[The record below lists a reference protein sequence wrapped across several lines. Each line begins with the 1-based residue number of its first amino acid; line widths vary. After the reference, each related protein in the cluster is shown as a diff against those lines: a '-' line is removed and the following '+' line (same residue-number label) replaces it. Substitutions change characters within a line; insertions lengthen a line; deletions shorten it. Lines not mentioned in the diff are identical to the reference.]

1 VTVVNA
7 ALADRYDVVVIGGG
21 SGGYVAAIR
30 ASQLGMSALI
40 IEERY
45 WGGVCLNT
53 GCVPSKALLRN
64 AELASIVTHQAELF
78 GISGDVHFDYAR
90 AVSRSR
96 EVADARVR
104 GVHFL
109 MRKNRIT
116 QIDGHGSLVGPKTIA
131 VRLADGHHHR
141 VHFDH
146 AIIATGSRVRMLP
159 GVTLGENIVT
169 YEQQILDAALPES
182 IIIVGAGGIGMEFAY
197 ILNSYG
203 VNVQILEYA
212 DRALPN
218 EDADVSKEVT
228 RQYRRRGIPI
238 TTGTAVDSII
248 DHGDYVRVT
257 HRDRNGQTA
266 TLQAA
271 RAFIC
276 IGFLPNVEDIGL
288 DIIGVRLTPGSAIDV
303 DDHMR
308 TSVPNVYAI
317 GDVTAKVQ
325 LAHVA
330 SAQGV
335 IAAETI
341 AGAETMPLNYPMMP
355 RVTFCQ
361 PQVASFGYTEQQ
373 ARDTGH
379 DVRVATFP
387 MQASAKAHGLGER
400 AGFIKVVADAT
411 HGELLGAHLV
421 GADVSELLPELTAA
435 QLWDLT
441 AAELARNVHTH
452 PTLGEGLQECFHAL
466 SGHAINL

>member
-1 VTVVNA
+1 MSAPSPSHYDLVVLGA
-7 ALADRYDVVVIGGG
+7 G

-30 ASQLGMSALI
+30 AAQLGLSVAA

-45 WGGVCLNT
+45 WGGVCLNI

-64 AELASIVTHQAELF
+64 AEIATILAQHADTF
-78 GISGDVHFDYAR
+78 GIAGDIHLDYSR

-109 MRKNRIT
+109 MRKNTIT
-116 QIDGHGSLVGPKTIA
+116 EIDGHASFTSPHTLHV
-131 VRLADGHHHR
+131 LLSDGGATTLR
-141 VHFDH
+141 FDN

-159 GVTLGENIVT
+159 GVGLSENIVT

-182 IIIVGAGGIGMEFAY
+182 IVVIGAGGIGMEFAY
-197 ILNSYG
+197 ILSSYG
-203 VNVQILEYA
+203 VDVQILEYA

-218 EDADVSKEVT
+218 EDAEVSKEVT
-228 RQYRRRGIPI
+228 RHYRRRGIPI
-238 TTGTAVDSII
+238 HTRTRVDSVI
-248 DHGDYVRVT
+248 DRDDHVAVT
-257 HRDRNGQTA
+257 HTDHQGQTS
-266 TLQAA
+266 TIEAA

-276 IGFLPNVEDIGL
+276 VGFCPNTEHLGL
-288 DIIGVRLTPGSAIDV
+288 ERLSVQLTPDGAIDI
-303 DDHMR
+303 DDYMR
-308 TSVPNVYAI
+308 TSMPHTYAV

-341 AGAETMPLNYPMMP
+341 VGAETMPLNYRMMP

-361 PQVASFGYTEQQ
+361 PQVAAFGYTEDQ
-373 ARDTGH
+373 ARAAGLDI
-379 DVRVATFP
+379 RVATFP

-400 AGFIKVVADAT
+400 SGFIKLIADSAR
-411 HGELLGAHLV
+411 GELLGAHLV
-421 GADVSELLPELTAA
+421 GAEVSELLPELTAA

-441 AAELARNVHTH
+441 AVELARNVHPH

-466 SGHAINL
+466 VGHAINL

>member
-1 VTVVNA
+1 MSAPVPPE
-7 ALADRYDVVVIGGG
+7 YDLVVVGAG
-21 SGGYVAAIR
+21 SGGYVAGIR
-30 ASQLGMSALI
+30 AAQLGLAVAI

-64 AELASIVTHQAELF
+64 AEIASILKHQADEF
-78 GISGDVHFDYAR
+78 GIRGNIHLDYAR

-109 MRKNRIT
+109 MRKNKIT
-116 QIDGHGSLVGPKTIA
+116 EIDGRGRFTGAHTLDVEL
-131 VRLADGHHHR
+131 RDGGTSTLR
-141 VHFDH
+141 FDN
-146 AIIATGSRVRMLP
+146 AIIATGSRVRTLP
-159 GVTLGENIVT
+159 GITLSENIVT
-169 YEQQILDAALPES
+169 YEQQILDATTPES
-182 IIIVGAGGIGMEFAY
+182 IIIIGAGGIGMEFAY
-197 ILNSYG
+197 ILDSYG
-203 VNVQILEYA
+203 VDVQILEYA

-218 EDADVSKEVT
+218 EDTDVSKELT

-238 TTGTAVDSII
+238 HTNTRVDAVI
-248 DHGDYVRVT
+248 DQGDRVT
-257 HRDRNGQTA
+257 VTHTDGSGHT
-266 TLQAA
+266 TSVDAA

-276 IGFLPNVEDIGL
+276 IGFCPNVENLGL
-288 DIIGVRLTPGSAIDV
+288 DRLGVHLTTSGAIDI
-303 DDHMR
+303 DDYMR
-308 TSVPNVYAI
+308 TSAPHIFAI

-330 SAQGV
+330 SAQGIV
-335 IAAETI
+335 AAETI
-341 AGAETMPLNYPMMP
+341 AGAPTMPLDYRMMP

-361 PQVASFGYTEQQ
+361 PQVASFGYTEDQ
-373 ARDTGH
+373 ARATGR
-379 DVRVATFP
+379 DIRVATFP

-400 AGFIKVVADAT
+400 AGFIKLIADAA

-421 GADVSELLPELTAA
+421 GAEVSELLPELTAA

-441 AAELARNVHTH
+441 ATELARNVHTH

-466 SGHAINL
+466 TGHAINL

>member
-1 VTVVNA
+1 MTPPVG
-7 ALADRYDVVVIGGG
+7 DHYDLIVLGAG

-30 ASQLGMSALI
+30 AAQLGMTVGI
-40 IEERY
+40 VEERY

-64 AELASIVTHQAELF
+64 AEIASIITHQSATF
-78 GISGDVHFDYAR
+78 GIAGDVSLDYAR

-109 MRKNRIT
+109 MRKNNIT
-116 QIDGHGSLVGPKTIA
+116 EIDGHGQFASPHSLHIDLREGGA
-131 VRLADGHHHR
+131 RL
-141 VHFDH
+141 VTFDH
-146 AIIATGSRVRMLP
+146 AVVATGSRVRMLP
-159 GVTLGENIVT
+159 GVAFSDNIVS
-169 YEQQILDAALPES
+169 YEHQILNADLPDS
-182 IIIVGAGGIGMEFAY
+182 IVIIGGGAIGMEFAY

-203 VNVQILEYA
+203 VRVEILEFT
-212 DRALPN
+212 DRVLPN
-218 EDADVSKEVT
+218 EDADVSRELQ
-228 RQYRRRGIPI
+228 RHYRRRGITI
-238 TTGTAVDSII
+238 HTSTRVDTVIDNGEYVTVGHTGADGTSATA
-248 DHGDYVRVT
+248 R
-257 HRDRNGQTA
+257 
-266 TLQAA
+266 AA

-276 IGFLPNVEDIGL
+276 IGFCPNVEGVGL
-288 DIIGVRLTPGSAIDV
+288 EAAGVRLTAGRAVDIDYY
-303 DDHMR
+303 MR
-308 TSVPNVYAI
+308 TSAPHIYAV

-341 AGAETMPLNYPMMP
+341 AGVETMPLVYPMMP

-361 PQVASFGYTEQQ
+361 PQVASFGYTEEQ
-373 ARDTGH
+373 ARAAGH
-379 DVRVATFP
+379 RLRVATFP

-400 AGFIKVVADAT
+400 GGFIKIVADDA
-411 HGELLGAHLV
+411 HGEILGAHLV
-421 GADVSELLPELTAA
+421 GGEVSELLPELTLA

-441 AAELARNVHTH
+441 ATELARNVHTH

-466 SGHAINL
+466 TGHAINL

>member
-1 VTVVNA
+1 MSAPVA
-7 ALADRYDVVVIGGG
+7 RHYDLVVVGAG
-21 SGGYVAAIR
+21 SGGYVAGIR
-30 ASQLGMSALI
+30 AAQLGMTVAI

-64 AELASIVTHQAELF
+64 AEIASIMTHQADEF
-78 GISGDVHFDYAR
+78 GIRGDIHLDYAR

-96 EVADARVR
+96 EVAEARVR

-109 MRKNRIT
+109 MRKNKIT
-116 QIDGHGSLVGPKTIA
+116 EIDGRGRFSGSHTLDVQLRDGGTITL
-131 VRLADGHHHR
+131 R
-141 VHFDH
+141 FDN
-146 AIIATGSRVRMLP
+146 AIIATGSRVKMLP
-159 GVTLGENIVT
+159 GVTLSDNIVT
-169 YEQQILDAALPES
+169 YEQQILDATTPES
-182 IIIVGAGGIGMEFAY
+182 IVIIGAGGIGMEFAY

-203 VNVQILEYA
+203 VDVQILEYA

-218 EDADVSKEVT
+218 EDADVSKELT

-238 TTGTAVDSII
+238 HTNTRVDSVI
-248 DHGDYVRVT
+248 DHGDHVTVT
-257 HRDRNGQTA
+257 HIDRDGHTTA
-266 TLQAA
+266 VEAA

-276 IGFLPNVEDIGL
+276 IGFSPNVEDLGL
-288 DIIGVRLTPGSAIDV
+288 DKLGVHLTSGGAIEIDEY
-303 DDHMR
+303 MR
-308 TSVPNVYAI
+308 TSVSHIFAI

-341 AGAETMPLNYPMMP
+341 AGAPTMSLDYRMMP

-361 PQVASFGYTEQQ
+361 PQVASFGYTENQ
-373 ARDTGH
+373 ARATGR
-379 DVRVATFP
+379 DIRIATFP

-400 AGFIKVVADAT
+400 AGFIKLIADAA

-421 GADVSELLPELTAA
+421 GAEVSELLPELTAA

-441 AAELARNVHTH
+441 ATELARNVHTH

-466 SGHAINL
+466 TGQAINL

>member
-1 VTVVNA
+1 MSTPVPR
-7 ALADRYDVVVIGGG
+7 RYDLVVVGAG
-21 SGGYVAAIR
+21 SGGYVAGIR
-30 ASQLGMSALI
+30 AAQLGLTVAI
-40 IEERY
+40 VEERY

-64 AELASIVTHQAELF
+64 ADIASILTRQADEF
-78 GISGDVHFDYAR
+78 GISGDVSLDYAR

-109 MRKNRIT
+109 MRKNEIT
-116 QIDGHGSLVGPKTIA
+116 EIDGRGSFNGPHTLG
-131 VRLADGHHHR
+131 VQLRDGGTTSLQ
-141 VHFDH
+141 FDN

-159 GVTLGENIVT
+159 GVTLSDNIVT
-169 YEQQILDAALPES
+169 YEQQILDAAIPES
-182 IIIVGAGGIGMEFAY
+182 IIIIGAGGIGMEFAH

-203 VNVQILEYA
+203 VDVQILESA

-218 EDADVSKEVT
+218 EDADVSRELT
-228 RQYRRRGIPI
+228 RQCRRRGIPI
-238 TTGTAVDSII
+238 HANTRVDSVI
-248 DHGDYVRVT
+248 DHGDYITVT
-257 HRDRNGQTA
+257 HTDRNGQT
-266 TLQAA
+266 TSVDAA

-276 IGFLPNVEDIGL
+276 IGFCPNVENLGL
-288 DIIGVRLTPGSAIDV
+288 DALGVDLTTGGAIDI
-303 DDHMR
+303 DDYMR
-308 TSVPNVYAI
+308 TSAPHIFAI

-341 AGAETMPLNYPMMP
+341 AGSPTLPLDYRMMP

-361 PQVASFGYTEQQ
+361 PQVASFGYTEDQ
-373 ARDTGH
+373 ARASGRN
-379 DVRVATFP
+379 VRVATFP

-400 AGFIKVVADAT
+400 GGFIKMIADAE

-421 GADVSELLPELTAA
+421 GAEVSELLPELTAA

-441 AAELARNVHTH
+441 ATELARNVHTH

-466 SGHAINL
+466 TGHAINL

>member
-1 VTVVNA
+1 
-7 ALADRYDVVVIGGG
+7 
-21 SGGYVAAIR
+21 
-30 ASQLGMSALI
+30 
-40 IEERY
+40 
-45 WGGVCLNT
+45 
-53 GCVPSKALLRN
+53 
-64 AELASIVTHQAELF
+64 
-78 GISGDVHFDYAR
+78 
-90 AVSRSR
+90 
-96 EVADARVR
+96 
-104 GVHFL
+104 
-109 MRKNRIT
+109 
-116 QIDGHGSLVGPKTIA
+116 
-131 VRLADGHHHR
+131 
-141 VHFDH
+141 
-146 AIIATGSRVRMLP
+146 
-159 GVTLGENIVT
+159 
-169 YEQQILDAALPES
+169 
-182 IIIVGAGGIGMEFAY
+182 
-197 ILNSYG
+197 
-203 VNVQILEYA
+203 
-212 DRALPN
+212 
-218 EDADVSKEVT
+218 
-228 RQYRRRGIPI
+228 
-238 TTGTAVDSII
+238 
-248 DHGDYVRVT
+248 
-257 HRDRNGQTA
+257 
-266 TLQAA
+266 LQAD

-288 DIIGVRLTPGSAIDV
+288 DTIGVRLTTGSAIDV

-373 ARDTGH
+373 ARDAGH

-400 AGFIKVVADAT
+400 GGFIQVVADAT
-411 HGELLGAHLV
+411 HGEILGAHLV
-421 GADVSELLPELTAA
+421 GSDVSELLPELTAA

-441 AAELARNVHTH
+441 VAELARNVHTH

>member
-1 VTVVNA
+1 VSTPVP
-7 ALADRYDVVVIGGG
+7 RPYDLVIVGAG
-21 SGGYVAAIR
+21 SGGYVAGIR
-30 ASQLGMSALI
+30 AAQLGMTVAI
-40 IEERY
+40 VEERF

-53 GCVPSKALLRN
+53 GCVPSKSLLRN
-64 AELASIVTHQAELF
+64 AEIAAIVTHQADEF
-78 GISGDVHFDYAR
+78 GISGDIHLDYAR
-90 AVSRSR
+90 AMSRSR
-96 EVADARVR
+96 EVADTRVR

-109 MRKNRIT
+109 MRKNKIT
-116 QIDGHGSLVGPKTIA
+116 QIDGRGRFTGAHTIDVQLRDGGTTSL
-131 VRLADGHHHR
+131 R
-141 VHFDH
+141 FDN

-159 GVTLGENIVT
+159 GVTLSDNVVT

-182 IIIVGAGGIGMEFAY
+182 IVIIGAGGIGMEFAY
-197 ILNSYG
+197 VLNSYG

-218 EDADVSKEVT
+218 EDADVSKELT

-238 TTGTAVDSII
+238 QTSTRVNSVI
-248 DHGDYVRVT
+248 DHGDHITVT
-257 HRDRNGQTA
+257 HTDRDGLIA
-266 TLQAA
+266 SVDAA

-276 IGFLPNVEDIGL
+276 VGFCPNVENLGL
-288 DIIGVRLTPGSAIDV
+288 DMLGVRLTTGGAIDV
-303 DDHMR
+303 DDYMR
-308 TSVPNVYAI
+308 TSARHIFAV
-317 GDVTAKVQ
+317 GDVTAKLQ

-341 AGAETMPLNYPMMP
+341 AGSPTMPLDYRMMP

-361 PQVASFGYTEQQ
+361 PQVASFGYTEDQ
-373 ARDTGH
+373 ARATGRNI
-379 DVRVATFP
+379 RVATFP

-400 AGFIKVVADAT
+400 AGFIKIIADAA

-421 GADVSELLPELTAA
+421 GAEVSELLPELTAA

-441 AAELARNVHTH
+441 ATELARNVHTH

-466 SGHAINL
+466 TGHAINL